1 MKLFPEVAAFLSVI
15 SLCAALSGVRVT
27 IDKAV
32 EQRTYQKTHAN
43 ELLYANDLTGC
54 VVFAANWPQKTDGTG
69 LYKETLFVHVCQATL
84 ATPTLLGNFMTGEGI
99 ANDYTIHEWLELL
112 IQGTGGSQPEAAYI
126 VSKVGSDAGYNQN
139 LIDYLRDNFAITIPT
154 THMLTYVGKKDATVV
169 QDPWDNPAVTVPISG

>member
-1 MKLFPEVAAFLSVI
+1 MKFFPEVAAFLSVI

-32 EQRTYQKTHAN
+32 EQRTYPKTHAN

-84 ATPTLLGNFMTGEGI
+84 ATSDKLEKFMTDDSKGT
-99 ANDYTIHEWLELL
+99 DRTSIHDWLEE
-112 IQGTGGSQPEAAYI
+112 IIGIDGQPEQAYL
-126 VSKVGSDAGYNQN
+126 VSRAGSDPKYNQN
-139 LIDYLRDNFAITIPT
+139 MITYLKDNFKITNPNE
-154 THMLTYVGKKDATVV
+154 LTYVGKKDATVI
-169 QDPWDNPAVTVPISG
+169 QDPWDTPAVSVPVTGE